1 MEFTS
6 EIITAIK
13 ESREFTGYDKIDM
26 LRELAITTKD
36 KWFDIAADEIIERMD
51 ICPKCFADILFK
63 PRSEIIG
70 EYHGSPARE
79 YSYEK
84 ICPKCGWKEDK

>member
-1 MEFTS
+1 MEFTH

-13 ESREFTGYDKIDM
+13 ECRSFSGYDKIDM
-26 LRELAITTKD
+26 LRELSTITKNEY
-36 KWFDIAADEIIERMD
+36 FEIAANEIIERMD
-51 ICPKCFADILFK
+51 ICPKCFADVLFK
-63 PRSEIIG
+63 QKSEIIG

-84 ICPKCGWKEDK
+84 VCPKCGWKEVR